1 MQAVQC
7 SHAAIQAANRFSL
20 PDHVYLVLLAVKS
33 EAELTEVQ
41 AFLKEYC
48 VEHAAFVEDDLGN
61 QMTAIATEPI
71 SGAKRQ
77 IFRRFQCLKERKA
90 A

>member
-7 SHAAIQAANRFSL
+7 SHAAIHAANQFSL
-20 PDHVYLVLLAVKS
+20 PDGLYLVILAVKS
-33 EAELTEVQ
+33 EAELIEAQ
-41 AFLKEYC
+41 QFLEWHD
-48 VEHAAFVEDDLGN
+48 VRFVSFREDDLGN

-71 SGAKRQ
+71 VGVKRQ
-77 IFRRFQCLKERKA
+77 IFRKFQCLRAKA